1 MSIYSARPV
10 RWLASLPTGVIL
22 LISVGGAAAFAVATT
37 VLLHRII
44 RGDGREHAGLTA
56 AAYMTALGSLFA
68 ILTGFLL
75 NGEYAVLRQTQ
86 NLVYEEVAAGSRLAY
101 STEGLPAA
109 DISLIQDALSGY
121 FGTLGTSEWRALER
135 GTPAASAAIP
145 SLARLQQV
153 VFDISSRGYTP
164 SATADGMQT
173 AVADLTGIRRQRV
186 AVSSQSTP
194 VALFVLSLITGVAL
208 IVNAILVTLR
218 SGRGFALVAVGI
230 IVIVA
235 LDLAAIIG
243 ISAPFNG
250 PFQASPDPVVQLAQ
264 ELRSG
269 QYLPWLAA
277 GR

>member
-1 MSIYSARPV
+1 M

-37 VLLHRII
+37 VLLHRAV
-44 RGDGREHAGLTA
+44 RADGREHAGLTA

-86 NLVYEEVAAGSRLAY
+86 NLVYEEVAAGSRLAF

-109 DISLIQDALSGY
+109 DIALIQDSLAGY
-121 FGTLGTSEWRALER
+121 FGTLGTSEWRALGR
-135 GTPAASAAIP
+135 DTPGVSASVPA
-145 SLARLQQV
+145 LAQLQQL

-164 SATADGMQT
+164 AATADGMQA
-173 AVADLTGIRRQRV
+173 AVSELTGIRRQRV
-186 AVSSQSTP
+186 AVSSQSMP

-208 IVNAILVTLR
+208 IVNAIIVTLR
-218 SGRGFALVAVGI
+218 AGKGYALVAVGI

-235 LDLAAIIG
+235 LDLAAIVG

-250 PFQASPDPVVQLAQ
+250 PFQASPEPVAQLAA
-264 ELRSG
+264 ELRNG